1 MSNISCVICRVIL
14 KQSADSLIVKVMTEN
29 WLSTELQ
36 LLIELYYMCVC
47 VQSVAEDLQLT
58 S

>member
-1 MSNISCVICRVIL
+1 
-14 KQSADSLIVKVMTEN
+14 MTEN

-36 LLIELYYMCVC
+36 LLIELYCVC

>member
-1 MSNISCVICRVIL
+1 
-14 KQSADSLIVKVMTEN
+14 MTEN